1 MTAGIICIDANVVV
15 GLVSIESPDSPYKQL
30 WTQWEESEYKVV
42 APTLIY
48 YEVSNAFHRLT
59 IAGELLPERASQ
71 AMEAALS
78 LDIKI
83 SGDLAMHRRAL
94 NLASSLQ
101 LPATYDAHY
110 LALSEQLS
118 AQFWTAD
125 RRLFRAVQATFDWVH
140 LVE

>member
-1 MTAGIICIDANVVV
+1 MTANVVCVDANLVV
-15 GLVSIESPDSPYKQL
+15 GFASNYRPESPYINL
-30 WTQWEESEYKVV
+30 WNQWQNSDCKIV

-59 IAGELLPERASQ
+59 VAGELLPEEASQ

-78 LDIKI
+78 LDITI
-83 SGDLAMHRRAL
+83 YGDKAMHRRAL

-125 RRLFRAVQATFDWVH
+125 RRLFRAVQATLDWVH

>member
-1 MTAGIICIDANVVV
+1 MTENVVCVDANLLVR
-15 GLVSIESPDSPYKQL
+15 LVSSKPSESRFEEL
-30 WTQWEESEYKVV
+30 WNQWQESGDRIV
-42 APTLIY
+42 APPLIY
-48 YEVSNAFHRLT
+48 YEVSNALHRST
-59 IAGELLPERASQ
+59 VAGQLLPEQ
-71 AMEAALS
+71 AEQALEDAFS
-78 LDIKI
+78 LDITLY
-83 SGDLAMHRRAL
+83 GDLAMHRRAL
-94 NLASSLQ
+94 NLASSLR

>member
-1 MTAGIICIDANVVV
+1 MTANIVCVDANFIVR
-15 GLVSIESPDSPYKQL
+15 LVSSEPSASRFEELWNQWQESGDRII
-30 WTQWEESEYKVV
+30 
-42 APTLIY
+42 APALIY
-48 YEVSNAFHRLT
+48 YEVSNALHRST
-59 IAGELLPERASQ
+59 VAGQLRSEQ
-71 AMEAALS
+71 AEQALEDALS
-78 LDIKI
+78 LYITI
-83 SGDLAMHRRAL
+83 YGDLAMHRRAL

-125 RRLFRAVQATFDWVH
+125 KRLFRAVQATLDWVH

>member
-1 MTAGIICIDANVVV
+1 M

-48 YEVSNAFHRLT
+48 YEVSNALHRL
-59 IAGELLPERASQ
+59 IVAGELRPERASQ
-71 AMEAALS
+71 ALETALS
-78 LDIKI
+78 LDITLY
-83 SGDLAMHRRAL
+83 GDVAMHLRAL
-94 NLASSLQ
+94 NLASSLR